1 MLAPVEVTPRLSKAF
16 RYSKATD
23 LRCSSVIICFVTA
36 ILQSE
41 RNATLVLR
49 QPLVERLEL
58 RIQLLCDVRASS
70 SDDMFFEISIDLEHI
85 AHFVGS
91 LEAEATV
98 CIRFDGIVLD
108 LSNAETFTEFVT
120 HFAHRQVLAGD
131 ADSLPDMLLARFED
145 PIRNLADVFGGHSG
159 ELRVSQRERPT

>member
-1 MLAPVEVTPRLSKAF
+1 MLSPVEVTPWLSKAF
-16 RYSKATD
+16 KYSKATD

-41 RNATLVLR
+41 RNAALVLR

-58 RIQLLCDVRASS
+58 RIQLPRDVCTSG
-70 SDDMFFEISIDLEHI
+70 SDDRFFEIPIDLEHI

-91 LEAEATV
+91 LEAEAAV
-98 CIRFDGIVLD
+98 GIRFDRIVLD
-108 LSNAETFTEFVT
+108 GSNAEPLTKLVT

-131 ADSLPDMLLARFED
+131 ADSLSDILLARLED
-145 PIRNLADVFGGHSG
+145 S
-159 ELRVSQRERPT
+159 

>member
-58 RIQLLCDVRASS
+58 RIQLLCDVRASG

-108 LSNAETFTEFVT
+108 PSNAETFTEFVT

-131 ADSLPDMLLARFED
+131 ADPHPERVLARFQE
-145 PIRNLADVFGGHSG
+145 PNRTRNDAVSGHSVG
-159 ELRVSQRERPT
+159 RRLSRAK